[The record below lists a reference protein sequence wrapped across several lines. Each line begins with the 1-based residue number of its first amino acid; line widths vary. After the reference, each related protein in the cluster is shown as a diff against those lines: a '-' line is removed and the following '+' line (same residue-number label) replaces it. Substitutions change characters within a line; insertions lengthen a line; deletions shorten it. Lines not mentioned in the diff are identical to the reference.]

1 MGFVSKGI
9 ICSCAAGIKTG
20 LTAEPW
26 HAPLH
31 LNSPPRRISVVR
43 GTKTGKANPVQHG
56 QSCQITHTMLGS
68 LYWAQPAQRSILD
81 MHSLFKVHWH
91 SRGDKMQM
99 DAEWW
104 PLGVCSYC
112 GLKHVQCFNPL
123 IQTVWQLPPFKQAWY
138 ALSSPLYRERIIP
151 LWSLWEAW
159 KVNVKPFWEVSHSGV
174 RLKRERPRRYI
185 GHINSYVV
193 KNFLG

>member
-1 MGFVSKGI
+1 MGFASKGI

-43 GTKTGKANPVQHG
+43 GTKTGKANPVQHS

-91 SRGDKMQM
+91 SRGDKCRWMQSDDHWECAAIVAWNM
-99 DAEWW
+99 SSALIFWYKRCDSC
-104 PLGVCSYC
+104 PLSNRHGMHWALRCTGSGLYHC
-112 GLKHVQCFNPL
+112 GPFGKHERSTWNRFERWV
-123 IQTVWQLPPFKQAWY
+123 IAVWD
-138 ALSSPLYRERIIP
+138 
-151 LWSLWEAW
+151 
-159 KVNVKPFWEVSHSGV
+159 
-174 RLKRERPRRYI
+174 
-185 GHINSYVV
+185 
-193 KNFLG
+193 